1 MADTM
6 RGVYTNLTEIR
17 RNVFSSVAKIAYE
30 MAEDDEKTTRRK
42 LRDLP
47 YDIIPGDVATYR
59 ESVFLER
66 AIVEQR
72 IRLAMGLP
80 LQEVDHRESLT
91 EGLADASVPETYYQP
106 PLVNV
111 IKFACNACE
120 DNVYRVTNACQ
131 GCLAHPCREIC
142 PKGAITF
149 KDKKAYIDQEKCI
162 HCGMCAKACPY
173 HAIQHHVRPCADACG
188 MNAIGSDEHGRA
200 QIDYEKCVSCGQCL
214 INCPF
219 GAIADKSQIFQVI
232 QAINAG
238 EEVIAEVAPAFVG
251 QFGGKGNVD
260 KLRQAFTVLGFSGME
275 EVALGADLCTVQE
288 AEDFLEEVPEKIPFM
303 GTSCCPAWS
312 VMAKKEFPEHADCIS
327 MALTPMTLTA
337 RLIRKQRPNAK
348 IVFVGPC
355 SAKKLEAMRRSVR
368 SEVDFVLT
376 FEEMMG
382 MMKAR
387 GIEEYN
393 KLEGEGASDF
403 EVASADGRG
412 FAVAGGVATAVV
424 NAIHRRYP
432 DREVNVVNAEGL
444 DECRKMMKDAVK
456 GKYPGY
462 LLEGMACPGGC
473 VAGAGTLQAINK
485 TAAAVKRYA
494 KKSPRKNATENAY
507 RMLIPALERDAD
519 GQRVDGSDA
528 VAETME
534 AQNPSS
540 EA

>member
-80 LQEVDHRESLT
+80 LQGVDKRESLT
-91 EGLADASVPETYYQP
+91 DGLADAAVPETYYEP

-120 DNVYRVTNACQ
+120 DNVYRVTDGCQ

-462 LLEGMACPGGC
+462 LIEGMACPGGC